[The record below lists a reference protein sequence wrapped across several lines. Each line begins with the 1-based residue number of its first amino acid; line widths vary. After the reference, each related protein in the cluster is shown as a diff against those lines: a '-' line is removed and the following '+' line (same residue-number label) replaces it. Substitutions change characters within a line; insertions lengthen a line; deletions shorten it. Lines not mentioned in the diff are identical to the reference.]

1 MIRYE
6 NKTIEILGDIGAGW
20 FDEGITAKSISDQ
33 LVGVED
39 EINLV
44 VGSLGGDVSD
54 ALGIYAMLRSHKGG
68 VSGKIIGMTAS
79 SGTIAA
85 MAVDKGKLSMDST
98 ALFLIHNASTATWGN
113 ASAMEKT
120 AEDLRKIDQQIAGIY
135 ANRTGHTPEEMLDL
149 MKQERWLNATE
160 ALEWGFVD
168 SIYKGVEAQ
177 NVANKSRAA
186 ALLGLFQT
194 PKNQIQTQNSNI
206 MTEEEITQLQ
216 TENESLKTQVA
227 DLQAKLA
234 EYEQKET
241 EAKAAEEEQQIE
253 AACEEKKMDAAAKA
267 NFKLL
272 AKSDFKNTLA
282 TIKSMPVRSQSA
294 LGLINSGTA
303 QSNEALM
310 AKYAQ
315 MKKAN
320 KLQAWSQSNPE
331 EYKAAVAIRFN
342 R

>member
-20 FDEGITAKSISDQ
+20 FNEGITAKSISDQ

-39 EINLV
+39 EISLV

-79 SGTIAA
+79 SGTITA
-85 MAVDKGKLSMDST
+85 MAVEKGKLSMDST
-98 ALFLIHNASTATWGN
+98 ALFLIHNASTDTFGN
-113 ASAMEKT
+113 ADRMEKT

-160 ALEWGFVD
+160 ALDWGFVD
-168 SIYKGVEAQ
+168 SIYKGTEAQ
-177 NVANKSRAA
+177 NIANQSRAT
-186 ALLGLFQT
+186 ALLPLYKNKPT
-194 PKNQIQTQNSNI
+194 KNQITNT

-216 TENESLKTQVA
+216 TEKDA
-227 DLQAKLA
+227 LQTKVDELTAKLA
-234 EYEQKET
+234 EYEQKEI

-272 AKSDFKNTLA
+272 AKADFKNTLA
-282 TIKSMPVRSQSA
+282 TIKAMPVRSQSA
-294 LGLINSGTA
+294 LDLINSGTA